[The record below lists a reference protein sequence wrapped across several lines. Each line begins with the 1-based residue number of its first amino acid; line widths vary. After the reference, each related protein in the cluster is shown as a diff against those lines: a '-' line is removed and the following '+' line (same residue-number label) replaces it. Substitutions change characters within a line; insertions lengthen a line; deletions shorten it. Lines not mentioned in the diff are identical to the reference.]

1 MRTKIYFF
9 LAISL
14 LIFNSCEQSKKG
26 AWTTTDIDRCKSEGK
41 SSMSDDDNFKMIK
54 TMANINDEEFTS
66 CLCEK
71 LEDKYD
77 SYSQADAMVE
87 TDFAN
92 EKGEELFMS
101 CLGKDFQDLMKSM
114 EQLEGVT
121 EEGGI

>member
-1 MRTKIYFF
+1 
-9 LAISL
+9 
-14 LIFNSCEQSKKG
+14 
-26 AWTTTDIDRCKSEGK
+26 
-41 SSMSDDDNFKMIK
+41 MIK

-77 SYSQADAMVE
+77 SYSQADEMVE

-92 EKGEELFMS
+92 EKGEELFMP
-101 CLGKDFQDLMKSM
+101 CLGKDFQDLKKSI